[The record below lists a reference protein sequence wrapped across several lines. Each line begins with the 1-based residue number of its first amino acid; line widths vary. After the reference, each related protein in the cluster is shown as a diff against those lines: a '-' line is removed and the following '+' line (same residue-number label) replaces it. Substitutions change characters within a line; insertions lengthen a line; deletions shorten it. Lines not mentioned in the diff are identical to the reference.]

1 MKERPTNVLHSTPKI
16 QQADTLLKKSIK
28 LLPAV
33 LFLSQVLHTTLI
45 GLNELITVIGIIPYA
60 NTTVVLI
67 IIVIGNRAVAH
78 LRRRG
83 IFHQFCAVIE
93 NNTTSYNET
102 IVRHIYRE

>member
-45 GLNELITVIGIIPYA
+45 GLNELITLIGMHTLRKYYSS
-60 NTTVVLI
+60 TDHYC
-67 IIVIGNRAVAH
+67 NR
-78 LRRRG
+78 
-83 IFHQFCAVIE
+83 
-93 NNTTSYNET
+93 
-102 IVRHIYRE
+102 